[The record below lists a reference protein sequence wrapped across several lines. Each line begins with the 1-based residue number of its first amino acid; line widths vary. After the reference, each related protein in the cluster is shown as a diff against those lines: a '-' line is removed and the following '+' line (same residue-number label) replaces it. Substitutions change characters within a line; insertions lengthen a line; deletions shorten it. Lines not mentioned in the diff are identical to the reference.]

1 MAVEVIYP
9 RGGRRRFHPA
19 ILVLG
24 AVVALWILFMLA
36 LGFGWLA
43 AQQRVRTEL
52 ARIREAGEPVS
63 AEDLDAFYPRPPTA
77 RDTTQLW
84 LDAIAVLD
92 TPEFNADAKDL
103 PIVGTADVVPPLAE
117 AWPHFAAA
125 KARLAKYH
133 EPLEK
138 MHLAAELGGP
148 ARYPIDFSR
157 GIASLLPHL
166 NKLRIAARLLV
177 LEAEVEARRQN
188 ATAAAKAIE
197 AILAAEHSLRNEPIL
212 ISQLI
217 RLNLDNMA
225 RDELEHLLPGAD
237 FSDSDLSEIAHQ
249 LNASDYSASFQRC
262 SLGERVLGLQT
273 FEDAKSAGI
282 DAPLLSFHASD
293 ESVYLQFMRKLVASS
308 TLQGP
313 ALYDAATAW
322 EREVKQFAGEFGA
335 GLRCPI
341 SVQIIPTFSS
351 TAVGIDRGK
360 AYRDVV
366 TVALAI
372 QRYRLRHGDP
382 PKALAALVPEFLSG
396 VPLDPFDGKPLR
408 YRVDDAEYRVYSIG
422 SNGVDDGGRVP
433 ADLVDLTSL
442 PVQVDAEFDFVFR
455 VRLSKPPVR
464 VWQGPG
470 ERPKP

>member
-1 MAVEVIYP
+1 MAVEAVKP
-9 RGGRRRFHPA
+9 LGSRRRFHPA
-19 ILVLG
+19 VIVLG
-24 AVVALWILFMLA
+24 AVVALLILFMLA
-36 LGFGWLA
+36 LALGWLA

-63 AEDLDAFYPRPPTA
+63 AEDLEVFYPRPPA
-77 RDTTQLW
+77 GRDTTQLW

-92 TPEFNADAKDL
+92 TPEFNAYAKDL
-103 PIVGTADVVPPLAE
+103 PIIGTAEQLPSLDEPWPHQAAAE
-117 AWPHFAAA
+117 AL
-125 KARLAKYH
+125 LAKYH

-138 MHLAAELGGP
+138 MHRAAELGGA
-148 ARYPIDFSR
+148 ARYSTDFSR

-177 LEAEVEARRQN
+177 LEAEVEARRQD

-225 RDELEHLLPGAD
+225 RDELEHLVPGAG
-237 FSDSDLSEIAHQ
+237 FSDNDLSDIAHQ
-249 LNASDYSASFQRC
+249 LDASDYSASFQRC
-262 SLGERVLGLQT
+262 ALGERALGLQT

-282 DAPLLSFHASD
+282 DVPLLSFHASD
-293 ESVYLQFMRKLVASS
+293 ELVYLQFMRKLVASS

-313 ALYDAATAW
+313 VLYDAATAW

-341 SVQIIPTFSS
+341 SVQILPTFSS
-351 TAVGIDRGK
+351 TVAGIDRGT
-360 AYRDVV
+360 AYRDVMR
-366 TVALAI
+366 VALAI
-372 QRYRLRHGDP
+372 ERYRLRHGDP
-382 PKALAALVPEFLSG
+382 PKALAALVPAFLSG
-396 VPLDPFDGKPLR
+396 VPLDPFDGKPLH
-408 YRVDDAEYRVYSIG
+408 YRVDDAEYRAYSIG
-422 SNGVDDGGRVP
+422 SNRVDDGGRVP

-442 PVQVDAEFDFVFR
+442 PVRVDAEFDFVFR
-455 VRLSKPPVR
+455 VRLGKPPIRVR
-464 VWQGPG
+464 QGPG